1 MKSLINIVIVAISL
15 VLVSACSSVY
25 DKHIQWQTVQPEH
38 FPVISGIGHAPISL
52 QKSTNKTQ
60 RMLMAIKASKI
71 AAYVELAEQVYGQQ
85 VNSKTT
91 MADMLIENQALAA
104 SVQGLIRGA
113 KVVKSYPVGDTYT
126 TELRLDFKDVYEIY
140 LASVNRKEIK
150 AVQYF

>member
-71 AAYVELAEQVYGQQ
+71 AAYSEANIDQLIHQKAQPGSRMEL
-85 VNSKTT
+85 
-91 MADMLIENQALAA
+91 
-104 SVQGLIRGA
+104 
-113 KVVKSYPVGDTYT
+113 
-126 TELRLDFKDVYEIY
+126 
-140 LASVNRKEIK
+140 
-150 AVQYF
+150 